1 MLTATL
7 NFKHIENKIHSVK
20 VIKMNAFV
28 TAVANQ
34 EARTANGM
42 KARKSTAKATV
53 DLFYKIGAS
62 RGKNITG
69 DFTAAY
75 VENSDV
81 ALRIA
86 QWARDVRGGA
96 GERQLF
102 RDILVH
108 LEKRDPDAALALLK
122 KIPEVGRWDDIF
134 VFTTPALKS
143 AAYTMLG
150 DALRAKNG
158 LAAKWTP
165 RKGQI
170 AAEVRSFFGMTPKQ
184 YRKSLVAMTTV
195 VETQMCAGDWD
206 NINFSHVPSVA
217 SRNYKKAFNRHTPAF
232 AEYVAKLVAGDKT
245 VKVNANAIYPHDVL
259 KGIAHSYTKL
269 DKTET
274 DHVIAQWDALPNYVG
289 DASILPL
296 VDVSGSMTTSVPGS
310 TVRCLDVAV
319 SLGLYLADK
328 NKGVFKDTF
337 LTFSSKPQ
345 LVTLKG
351 NIVEKVDQMSKSNWE
366 MSTNLHAAMSKIL
379 DVAVKGSVPESDMPK
394 MLLILSDMQFNQC
407 ARFDDSAMEMIERKF
422 ADAGYTVPQ
431 IVFWNLNS
439 SGNVPVAA
447 DKTGAA
453 LVSGFSPSI
462 MTALLSADLDQFT
475 PEGIMLKTVMSDRYK
490 L

>member
-1 MLTATL
+1 
-7 NFKHIENKIHSVK
+7 
-20 VIKMNAFV
+20 
-28 TAVANQ
+28 
-34 EARTANGM
+34 M
-42 KARKSTAKATV
+42 KARKSTAKAVV
-53 DLFYKIGAS
+53 DLFYNIGAS
-62 RGKNITG
+62 RGKNIVPA
-69 DFTAAY
+69 FTAAY
-75 VENSDV
+75 VENADV

-108 LEKRDPDAALALLK
+108 LEKRDPKAALSLLAK
-122 KIPEVGRWDDIF
+122 VPEVGRWDDIF
-134 VFTTPALKS
+134 VFETKQLRA

-150 DALRAKNG
+150 NALRESNG

-165 RKGQI
+165 RKGPI
-170 AAEVRSFFGMTPKQ
+170 AAEIRAFFGMTPKQ
-184 YRKSLVAMTTV
+184 YRKSLVALTKV
-195 VETQMCAGDWD
+195 VETQMCANDWD

-232 AEYVAKLVAGDKT
+232 AEYVAKLIAKDPT
-245 VKVNANAIYPHDVL
+245 VKVNASAIYPHDVL
-259 KGIAHSYTKL
+259 KGIAHNHIKM

-319 SLGLYLADK
+319 GLGLYLADK

-337 LTFSSKPQ
+337 LTFSDKPQ

-351 NIVEKVDQMSKSNWE
+351 NIVEKVDQMSRSDWG
-366 MSTNLHAAMSKIL
+366 MSTNLHAAMDKIL
-379 DVAVKGSVPESDMPK
+379 SVAVKGNVPASDMPK

-407 ARFDDSAMEMIERKF
+407 ARFDDTAMQMIERKF
-422 ADAGYTVPQ
+422 EDAGYTVPQ

-439 SGNVPVAA
+439 SDNVPVKA
-447 DKTGAA
+447 DKSGAA

-462 MTALLSADLDQFT
+462 MTSLLAADLDQFT
-475 PEGIMLKTVMSDRYK
+475 PEGIMLKTVMVPRYDI
-490 L
+490 

>member
-1 MLTATL
+1 
-7 NFKHIENKIHSVK
+7 
-20 VIKMNAFV
+20 MNAFV
-28 TAVANQ
+28 NAVANQ

-42 KARKSTAKATV
+42 KARKSTAKAVV
-53 DLFYKIGAS
+53 DLFYNIGAS
-62 RGKNITG
+62 RGKNIVPA
-69 DFTAAY
+69 FTAAY
-75 VENSDV
+75 VENADV

-108 LEKRDPDAALALLK
+108 LEKRDPKAALSLLAK
-122 KIPEVGRWDDIF
+122 VPEVGRWDDIF
-134 VFTTPALKS
+134 VFETKQLKA

-150 DALRAKNG
+150 NALRESNG

-165 RKGQI
+165 RKGPI
-170 AAEVRSFFGMTPKQ
+170 AAEIRAFFGMTPKQ
-184 YRKSLVAMTTV
+184 YRKSLVALTKV
-195 VETQMCAGDWD
+195 VETQMCANDWD

-217 SRNYKKAFNRHTPAF
+217 ARQYKKAFNRHTPAF
-232 AEYVAKLVAGDKT
+232 AEYVAKLVAKDAS
-245 VKVNANAIYPHDVL
+245 VKVNASAIYPHDVL
-259 KGIAHSYTKL
+259 KGIAHSYVKF

-289 DASILPL
+289 DASILPI
-296 VDVSGSMTTSVPGS
+296 VDVSGSMTCAAGKNTQ
-310 TVRCLDVAV
+310 VRCLDVAV

-337 LTFSSKPQ
+337 LTFSSKPE

-351 NIVEKVDQMSKSNWE
+351 NIVQKVEQMSKSNWD
-366 MSTNLHAAMSKIL
+366 MSTDLHAAMSKIL
-379 DVAVKGSVPESDMPK
+379 DVAVKGNVPASDMPA
-394 MLLILSDMQFNQC
+394 MLLILSDMQFNHC
-407 ARFDDSAMEMIERKF
+407 ARFDDTAMQMIERKF

-431 IVFWNLNS
+431 VVFWNLNS
-439 SGNVPVAA
+439 SDNVPVKA
-447 DKTGAA
+447 DKSGAA

-475 PEGIMLKTVMSDRYK
+475 PEGIMLKTVMVPRYDI
-490 L
+490 

>member
-1 MLTATL
+1 
-7 NFKHIENKIHSVK
+7 
-20 VIKMNAFV
+20 
-28 TAVANQ
+28 
-34 EARTANGM
+34 
-42 KARKSTAKATV
+42 
-53 DLFYKIGAS
+53 
-62 RGKNITG
+62 
-69 DFTAAY
+69 
-75 VENSDV
+75 
-81 ALRIA
+81 
-86 QWARDVRGGA
+86 
-96 GERQLF
+96 
-102 RDILVH
+102 

-122 KIPEVGRWDDIF
+122 KVPEVGRWDDIF
-134 VFTTPALKS
+134 VFSTPALKS

-165 RKGQI
+165 RKGLV
-170 AAEVRSFFGMTPKQ
+170 AAEIRAFFGMTPKQ
-184 YRKSLVAMTTV
+184 YRKSLVALTNV

-217 SRNYKKAFNRHTPAF
+217 ARNYKKAFNRHTPAF

-245 VKVNANAIYPHDVL
+245 VKVNASAIYPHDVL

-269 DKTET
+269 NKTET

-310 TVRCLDVAV
+310 SVRCLDVAV

-328 NKGVFKDTF
+328 NKGAFKDTF

-351 NIVEKVDQMSKSNWE
+351 NIVDKVEQMSKSNWE
-366 MSTNLHAAMSKIL
+366 MSTNLHAAMDKIL
-379 DVAVKGSVPESDMPK
+379 SVAVKGNVPASDMPA

-407 ARFDDSAMEMIERKF
+407 ARHDDTAMQMIERKF
-422 ADAGYTVPQ
+422 ADAGYTMPQ
-431 IVFWNLNS
+431 VVFWNLNS
-439 SGNVPVAA
+439 SGNVPVKA

-462 MTALLSADLDQFT
+462 MTALLAADLDQFT
-475 PEGIMLKTVMSDRYK
+475 PEGIMLKTVMVPRYD
-490 L
+490 LS

>member
-1 MLTATL
+1 
-7 NFKHIENKIHSVK
+7 
-20 VIKMNAFV
+20 MNAFV